1 MTLTSVWILGKERRQ
16 LRVPR
21 PFVLSRRV
29 KLLGNVLTGAS
40 LSLLLN
46 LIIEGQ
52 ASSHKPV
59 LLSLEV
65 CLISRKLYE
74 VPNPEIGVFLS
85 ESSPMH
91 GDICSALLFL
101 SDLWLHIHIGHSS
114 AVLPSYRQDSSMSVC
129 LIHLSLSVYIFL
141 PMSLCWYSSF
151 SPSRAWDPSASLTE
165 EWAPISPVG
174 LLIGGHCF
182 RAILGCGGLTVQL
195 SRCVCLCVL
204 SHVQLFAT
212 LWAVAH

>member
-59 LLSLEV
+59 LLSL
-65 CLISRKLYE
+65 LQFI
-74 VPNPEIGVFLS
+74 
-85 ESSPMH
+85 
-91 GDICSALLFL
+91 
-101 SDLWLHIHIGHSS
+101 
-114 AVLPSYRQDSSMSVC
+114 
-129 LIHLSLSVYIFL
+129 
-141 PMSLCWYSSF
+141 
-151 SPSRAWDPSASLTE
+151 
-165 EWAPISPVG
+165 
-174 LLIGGHCF
+174 
-182 RAILGCGGLTVQL
+182 
-195 SRCVCLCVL
+195 
-204 SHVQLFAT
+204 
-212 LWAVAH
+212 